1 MERDPFRCD
10 GPTIINVSGG
20 RTSAL
25 MLRRVLDTH
34 GGRLPP
40 DAHAVFCNTGVER
53 EETLRFL
60 ADCAEAW
67 GVGLVWLE
75 RDGSQP
81 AGSRFRVTDYEHASR
96 KGEPFAELI
105 TERRY
110 VPNAVTRF
118 CTQALKI
125 ETARDYMRAQG
136 YERWTS
142 FVGLRRD
149 EPARVAK
156 VRDRDHGDYDVACPL
171 YDARIAKADVLAYWR
186 AQSFDLALETW
197 ESNCTLCPLKSRATL
212 ERAIR
217 DNLSVADWWIAQE
230 QRIGATFRK
239 DEPRGYEGMR
249 ERVRRLPMLPL
260 DADVETAESVAC
272 NCTDRRG
279 PRRCTCGKRRG
290 EGHALTCRMLWG
302 DRRAA

>member
-1 MERDPFRCD
+1 MRDPFVCS

-20 RTSAL
+20 RTSAY
-25 MLRRVLDTH
+25 MLRRHLDAH
-34 GGRLPP
+34 GGRLPHGT
-40 DAHAVFCNTGVER
+40 HAVFCNTGTER
-53 EETLRFL
+53 EETLRFV
-60 ADCAEAW
+60 ADCAERW
-67 GVGLVWLE
+67 GVGIVWVE

-81 AGSRFRVTDYEHASR
+81 SGARFRETDYEHASR
-96 KGEPFAELI
+96 AGEPFAELI

-142 FVGLRRD
+142 VVGLRRD

-156 VRDRDHGDYDVACPL
+156 VRGRDHEEWDAACPL
-171 YDARIAKADVLAYWR
+171 YDARVTKADVMAWWR
-186 AQSFDLALETW
+186 AQPFDLALESW
-197 ESNCTLCPLKSRATL
+197 QSNCTLCPLKSRATL

-217 DNLSVADWWIAQE
+217 DDDAVAEWWIAQE
-230 QRIGATFRK
+230 KRIGATFRK

-249 ERVRRLPMLPL
+249 ERVRRLPLLPMRAV
-260 DADVETAESVAC
+260 DEPAESIAC
-272 NCTDRRG
+272 NCTDRVHR
-279 PRRCTCGKRRG
+279 RRCTCGKRRG
-290 EGHALTCRMLWG
+290 EGHALSCAVVMAKW
-302 DRRAA
+302 AA